1 VEGQLLWLW
10 QVDDM
15 KLKRHLR
22 HGNLR
27 YLLILMALLVVG
39 ISAVV
44 PKKVEIVQA
53 QPYSGVLAQELQGH
67 YYKGIFPGRDLTK
80 RY

>member
-1 VEGQLLWLW
+1 
-10 QVDDM
+10 M

-27 YLLILMALLVVG
+27 YLLIMMALLVVC
-39 ISAVV
+39 ISAIV

-53 QPYSGVLAQELQGH
+53 QPYATGVLAQELQGH
-67 YYKGIFPGRDLTK
+67 YYRGIFPGRDLTK

>member
-1 VEGQLLWLW
+1 VQ
-10 QVDDM
+10 QVDNM
-15 KLKRHLR
+15 KLKKALR

-27 YLLILMALLVVG
+27 YLLMLMALLVIGV
-39 ISAVV
+39 SAIV

-53 QPYSGVLAQELQGH
+53 QPYTGVLANELQGH
-67 YYKGIFPGRDLTK
+67 YYRGIFPGRDLTK

>member
-1 VEGQLLWLW
+1 
-10 QVDDM
+10 M

-39 ISAVV
+39 ISAIV

>member
-1 VEGQLLWLW
+1 
-10 QVDDM
+10 M
-15 KLKRHLR
+15 KLKRYLR

-27 YLLILMALLVVG
+27 YLLITMALLVIC

-53 QPYSGVLAQELQGH
+53 RPYATGELAHELQGQ
-67 YYKGIFPGRDLTK
+67 YYKGIFPGLDLSK

>member
-1 VEGQLLWLW
+1 
-10 QVDDM
+10 M

-39 ISAVV
+39 VSAIV
-44 PKKVEIVQA
+44 PKKMEIMQA
-53 QPYSGVLAQELQGH
+53 QPYTTGELAPESQGQF
-67 YYKGIFPGRDLTK
+67 YKGIFPGRDLTK